1 MNYNKWRNNGYMLLS
16 DIIEPELLT
25 QSIHYLNT
33 IYKDKNTASSDF
45 GSDGKLEFPTGKVI
59 DNITLHEKIIG
70 IVKE

>member
-33 IYKDKNTASSDF
+33 IYKDKTSLKKKNSYS
-45 GSDGKLEFPTGKVI
+45 
-59 DNITLHEKIIG
+59 
-70 IVKE
+70 